1 MSNLFKLFYILSEAI
16 PQIDPKSRIA
26 FSIGNIDIMWYAI
39 IILSGAVIGTL
50 FGYFRFG
57 KRLGLD
63 ADTVITGLTLGL
75 IFGIIGARLYYVI
88 FSASNHEVV
97 YDSFWEVINPRDG
110 GLAIHGAI
118 IAVAIYLPI
127 YCKMKKVKL
136 LPLLEIA
143 MPLILFA
150 QVVGR
155 WGNFMNQEAFGG
167 LVQVD
172 ELSSL
177 GEITKHTVLSEEILL
192 AQRAA
197 LSKLLVPNF
206 VINRMYIASSSASG
220 FLCSGYYYPTF
231 YFESIFNLIGI
242 IIYMIVRKYWK
253 KILVGDGISFYL
265 IWYGIVRFFIESMR
279 TDPLMLG
286 TTGIKVAQLTSIIYI
301 ILGLLWMIIRRI
313 KKYQMISCYDALYKE
328 GASIMYDDYQPTP
341 QEDSWFKKQIN
352 KIKEKK
358 NNKKEKKEQN
368 EQQK

>member
-1 MSNLFKLFYILSEAI
+1 MEKTIWIYKILSEAI
-16 PQIDPKSRIA
+16 PEIDRNSRIA

-39 IILSGAVIGTL
+39 IILSGALIGTL
-50 FGYFRFG
+50 FGYYRYG

-63 ADTVITGLTLGL
+63 SDTVITGLTLGL
-75 IFGIIGARLYYVI
+75 IFGIIGARLYYVV
-88 FSASNHEVV
+88 FTASAHEVV
-97 YDSFWEVINPRDG
+97 YESFWDVINPRDG

-118 IAVAIYLPI
+118 IATAIFLPI
-127 YCKMKKVKL
+127 YCKIKKIKL
-136 LPLLEIA
+136 IPLLEIV

-177 GEITKHTVLSEEILL
+177 GEITRYTVLPEEILL

-206 VINRMYIASSSASG
+206 VINRMYISSSSASG
-220 FLCSGYYYPTF
+220 FLCAGYYYPTF
-231 YFESIFNLIGI
+231 YFESILNLIGI
-242 IIYMIVRKYWK
+242 IIYMIVRKHWK

-265 IWYGIVRFFIESMR
+265 IWYGIVRFFIETMR

-286 TTGIKVAQLTSIIYI
+286 NTNIRVAELTSILYI
-301 ILGLLWMIIRRI
+301 ILGILWIVIRRI

-328 GASIMYDDYQPTP
+328 GATIMYDDYQPKEP
-341 QEDSWFKKQIN
+341 EEGWISKVVK
-352 KIKEKK
+352 KIKT
-358 NNKKEKKEQN
+358 NKMDKEKQEKN
-368 EQQK
+368 DKQK